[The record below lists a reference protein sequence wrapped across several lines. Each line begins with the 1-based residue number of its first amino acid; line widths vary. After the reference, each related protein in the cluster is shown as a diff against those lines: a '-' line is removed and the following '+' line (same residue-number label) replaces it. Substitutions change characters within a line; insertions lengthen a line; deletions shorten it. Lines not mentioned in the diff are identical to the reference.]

1 MVIYKQ
7 GLDHIFFVAYI
18 AVANQKGHAMAVIY
32 QITNMLT
39 GDFYI
44 GSAQSFA
51 RREWQH
57 RYGLKKGQH
66 KNPHMQASWNKYGEE
81 AFVFEVLEE
90 VGEDANLLEVENK
103 YLHKVV
109 GRSDCFNVNKDA
121 LSPRTG
127 QSLSAESRA
136 RLSRNRIGKHAG
148 SDHYRYGQT
157 VSDEVRA
164 KISEIQKGRPSPM
177 KGKKMSEQGRA
188 NVAAAVKRGKDSPF
202 YGKRPTNADDLQ
214 RAIIVQFPD
223 GSVETFPGLS
233 FVRDKFGVSI
243 ATLVRNAK
251 NKTRITVG
259 PFAGHVVR
267 YADEV
272 RQGEPLLHEE
282 VPEEFQG
289 LPRTRTEAK
298 QLGAKK
304 YFTGQPCK
312 HGHVAPRYTKGVCVQ
327 CAAEEQRARK
337 K

>member
-1 MVIYKQ
+1 
-7 GLDHIFFVAYI
+7 
-18 AVANQKGHAMAVIY
+18 MAVIY

-57 RYGLKKGQH
+57 RYDLKRGKH

-81 AFVFEVLEE
+81 AFVFEILEE
-90 VGEDANLLEVENK
+90 HPDGADILDVENT
-103 YLHKVV
+103 YLHRVV
-109 GRSDCFNVNKDA
+109 GQENCFNVNKDA
-121 LSPRTG
+121 KQSRLGQKHTEKTKKLISQKLTG
-127 QSLSAESRA
+127 L
-136 RLSRNRIGKHAG
+136 LAG
-148 SDHYRYGQT
+148 ENHYRFGQT

-164 KISEIQKGRPSPM
+164 KISATQSGRPSPM
-177 KGKKMSEQGRA
+177 KGKKMSEAGRA
-188 NVAAAVKRGKDSPF
+188 NVAASAKRGPEAHA

-214 RAIIVQFPD
+214 RAIVVQFPD
-223 GSVETFPGLS
+223 GSREEFPGLS

-243 ATLVRNAK
+243 TTLVRNAK

-259 PFAGHVVR
+259 PFAGHLVR
-267 YADEV
+267 YADELSD
-272 RQGEPLLHEE
+272 GDPLIEE
-282 VPEEFQG
+282 RVPDEFQD
-289 LPRTRTEAK
+289 LPRTRAEAK
-298 QLGAKK
+298 ASGAKK

-312 HGHVAPRYTKGVCVQ
+312 NGHVAPRYTKGVCVE